1 MATSASPTPLAL
13 RCEPVDWTVTT
24 PPIGASI
31 TADLPRGEQERRRL
45 SGSLRGHSS
54 IQVTVDLYGH
64 FIPELIDTTSRA
76 WPLTSRHIERNRMQH
91 RHNTTPP
98 RRLFLAS
105 NSLK

>member
-64 FIPELIDTTSRA
+64 FILGAD
-76 WPLTSRHIERNRMQH
+76 RHHVEALAADIEARRMQPDA
-91 RHNTTPP
+91 TPAQHDSAAQTAP
-98 RRLFLAS
+98 
-105 NSLK
+105 